1 MKRRAMARPCEEKAN
16 LMIDYK
22 YEKGG
27 NIGEAFGKLYE
38 ILSLLRSPEGCPWD
52 RKETPQ
58 SAIANLKSELFEALD
73 EVVKDDVDGIVEE
86 TGDILLNAVML
97 MVILKDIKGIDPERI
112 VDATCR
118 KLVSRHPHVFT
129 NGVKAANSEDALQVW
144 NSVKKAEGKVA
155 DKDDFFSRIPKSCGT
170 YERAGE
176 VLGKAIDAGFT
187 WEKTQDVLD
196 QAASEIE
203 EVRQEAVRQPLD
215 ENLMKMEMG
224 DMIFSALAVAK
235 YVRQDPEACLR
246 LALSKF
252 EKRFNRMRDE
262 ASRNGIRIEK
272 GSKFPLDV
280 LDRYW
285 REAKKLVD
293 EESAAEKVGKKGWSV
308 GRKAATKS
316 DA

>member
-1 MKRRAMARPCEEKAN
+1 
-16 LMIDYK
+16 MIDYK
-22 YEKGG
+22 YEKGR
-27 NIGEAFGKLYE
+27 NIGEAFGKLFE

-52 RKETPQ
+52 RKETPE

-73 EVVKDDVDGIVEE
+73 EVVRGDADGIVEE

-97 MVILKDIKGIDPERI
+97 MVILKDVKGIDPERI
-112 VDATCR
+112 VDATCK

-129 NGVKAANSEDALQVW
+129 KSVKAANSDDALQVW
-144 NSVKKAEGKVA
+144 NSVKKTEGKVA

-176 VLGKAIDAGFT
+176 VLDKAIGAGFT

-203 EVRQEAVRQPLD
+203 EVRQEIVRQPFD
-215 ENLMKMEMG
+215 DNLMDMEIG
-224 DMIFSALAVAK
+224 DMIFSALAVAR
-235 YVRQDPEACLR
+235 YVRKDPETCLR
-246 LALSKF
+246 KSLAKF
-252 EKRFNRMRDE
+252 EKRFNKMRAE
-262 ASRNGIRIEK
+262 ADKDGIRIEK

-285 REAKKLVD
+285 RDAKRLVD
-293 EESAAEKVGKKGWSV
+293 EEAAAGS
-308 GRKAATKS
+308 
-316 DA
+316 